1 MMRESAEHYG
11 VRARHASGVSI
22 RAGVTVVIL
31 ASIVEVYMSLVGT
44 VEGAAEAGAL
54 VGLTGVGIAG
64 AISVGSTVFA
74 LYIHLVGPR
83 RRETPT

>member
-1 MMRESAEHYG
+1 MG
-11 VRARHASGVSI
+11 LI
-22 RAGVTVVIL
+22 
-31 ASIVEVYMSLVGT
+31 GT

-74 LYIHLVGPR
+74 LYTHLVGPR